1 MVIKNILKGFWNKF
15 ANKEK
20 NLSNIRMNICNKCK
34 DKDGAWCG
42 ICGCLLDA
50 KTRVPEEHC
59 PNNLW

>member
-1 MVIKNILKGFWNKF
+1 
-15 ANKEK
+15 
-20 NLSNIRMNICNKCK
+20 MNICNKCK

-59 PNNLW
+59 PNNL